1 MATGDPWVFQKQRE
15 AQPVLSIAPPD
26 QENSTTFYCAG
37 EEVLRISNVGFF
49 VKGERV
55 PADAKEA
62 EAVYEGFKQWLAWH
76 QLTRE

>member
-15 AQPVLSIAPPD
+15 AEPVLVIEPD
-26 QENSTTFYCAG
+26 QENSTVFYCAG
-37 EEVLRISNVGFF
+37 EEILRITDKGFW

-62 EAVYEGFKQWLAWH
+62 EAVYESFKQWLTWH